1 MVRSQASL
9 TTIDA
14 TGTFSPIRGPT
25 TFLRMEPEAR
35 AKPNRTRLRVL
46 LALIVVLTVAN
57 TVGDIVGA
65 GLVKTHPLWLIALNS
80 RKRWILLVVPHTDL
94 VPFFLVAVARQLL
107 SDPLYY
113 LIGRWYGDA
122 GARWLEKKMGE
133 GGSFI
138 KLLESG
144 FAKAA
149 WPMVVIFPNPI
160 ICMLAGASRMPPA
173 LFAVLNLGG
182 TIAAIAIFRSFG
194 DVFGGPIEAVTGF
207 LDEYRWPII
216 AISFVLFGLNAALSR
231 KKGTSEI
238 ESVSSLERE
247 LEEEASRP
255 TDD

>member
-1 MVRSQASL
+1 
-9 TTIDA
+9 
-14 TGTFSPIRGPT
+14 
-25 TFLRMEPEAR
+25 MEPGPSAADPSAAR
-35 AKPNRTRLRVL
+35 PNRLRLRIL
-46 LALIVVLTVAN
+46 LGLIVVLTVTN
-57 TVGDIVGA
+57 LVGDILAA
-65 GLVKTHPLWLIALNS
+65 GLVESHPLWLIALNS
-80 RKRWILLVVPHTDL
+80 RKRWILAVVPHTDL
-94 VPFFLVAVARQLL
+94 APFFVVAVVRQLL

-113 LIGRWYGDA
+113 AIGRWYGDA

-149 WPMVVIFPNPI
+149 WPMVVVFPNPI
-160 ICMLAGASRMPPA
+160 ICMLAGASGMPPA

-207 LDEYRWPII
+207 LNDYRLPII
-216 AISFVLFGLNAALSR
+216 ALSFVLFGINAVLSR

-238 ESVSSLERE
+238 TSVSELERE
-247 LEEEASRP
+247 LEEEATRE
-255 TDD
+255 D